1 MRSQLELLSRQRQ
14 ALVSSL
20 ERVIAAKPR
29 IAPAPA
35 RSSHSAP
42 ALKYEYA
49 EDSDATAATA
59 MNDVEGARTG
69 VGGCDGPLPHPDMN
83 GLNGAEP
90 HGEAGDSPSV
100 EDSCVRCLD
109 WSQGLA
115 PGFRRRL
122 VRACGPVSHRST
134 HVSQPAAVLHAPH
147 RTPFGSADSKKRRR
161 AAENHLLV
169 RCVPIAHRSK
179 FAQSQSAAWRERM
192 GTKGLEVDGEKGCR
206 SVVV

>member
-42 ALKYEYA
+42 AVKYEQA
-49 EDSDATAATA
+49 EDLDAIAANT
-59 MNDVEGARTG
+59 MKDVEGAQTG
-69 VGGCDGPLPHPDMN
+69 VESRDGPLSHPDMN
-83 GLNGAEP
+83 GVNGVEP
-90 HGEAGDSPSV
+90 HCETGDSLSV

-109 WSQGLA
+109 WSQGLP

-122 VRACGPVSHRST
+122 VRSFGPVSHRTSA
-134 HVSQPAAVLHAPH
+134 SQPVAILHASH
-147 RTPFGSADSKKRRR
+147 RTSFASADSKKRRR

-169 RCVPIAHRSK
+169 RYVPLVHSTA
-179 FAQSQSAAWRERM
+179 
-192 GTKGLEVDGEKGCR
+192 
-206 SVVV
+206 